1 MGTKKAPHAR
11 KDTFWNK
18 IRVEKGFTIR
28 EVSEYLHKSETQTGM
43 FFSGQLMPNDVVC
56 KQLCDLFDVDF
67 NNGNLEFQHA
77 HRAWK
82 AETSLSLKYH
92 AQKKT
97 ETSDK
102 FEEVPNTQS
111 EVTDELLKT
120 FIACYTANEVIG
132 EVTAISATLYGK
144 SEFGSY
150 EIKVEIQR

>member
-28 EVSEYLHKSETQTGM
+28 DVSEYLHKSEAQTGM

-67 NNGNLEFQHA
+67 NTGNIEFQHA

-82 AETSLSLKYH
+82 AEMNLSLKYH

-102 FEEVPNTQS
+102 SVEVLETPP

-120 FIACYTANEVIG
+120 FIACYNANAAICEIIG
-132 EVTAISATLYGK
+132 VSAILYGK
-144 SEFGSY
+144 NSSGAY
-150 EIKVEIQR
+150 EIKVEIQK